1 MSRPLIP
8 VPDQPMPV
16 LGDQPSGEPAIA
28 VPSPQRPT
36 DRWLAAADGLPALTG
51 AAGTAERLLLLTHY
65 GVDWDSWLGARRI
78 DYWDVIFPERVLQ
91 SAIRAANLRRW
102 WQEMGAQLMSRP
114 RNAAERREVAD
125 LLLAESRPVLEALR
139 WEVQPLVLRVRII
152 ADAVRTARNLGAVR

>member
-1 MSRPLIP
+1 MSQPLRP
-8 VPDQPMPV
+8 VPDRIE
-16 LGDQPSGEPAIA
+16 DQPVSSDDGL
-28 VPSPQRPT
+28 QRPT

-51 AAGTAERLLLLTHY
+51 PEGTAERLLLLTHY

-114 RNAAERREVAD
+114 RNGAERREMAE
-125 LLLAESRPVLEALR
+125 LLQAESRPVLEALR
-139 WEVQPLVLRVRII
+139 WEVQPLVLRVRIV
-152 ADAVRTARNLGAVR
+152 ADAVRAARNPGAGR